1 MIRCVNIDW
10 LEVYALEDT
19 QLFPCNADF
28 FREKG
33 WQVEERDYGTRV
45 YRQMFTLYDQ
55 RGEPLLEIR
64 RAPYSN
70 QSKDGGIFPDESCH
84 IRLHNRACYIDNPIA
99 MLRSFMSRYNYFL
112 VKIYRIDLCLDFEK
126 FDSGDDPAAFIR
138 RYMEGKYSKVNQAN
152 IAAYGTDEWAGRVWN
167 SLSWGKRKSM
177 VSTKMYCKTLELE
190 QEKDKPY
197 IWYAWF
203 QAGLIDDLVTHT
215 KADKDGA
222 VYKPTIWRIEFSIK
236 SSAKKVFII
245 EATTGRKKDI
255 VMAHTL
261 DQYDNDQKLL
271 FMFASLARHYF
282 CFKHY
287 QPGVRKDRCEDK
299 VLFNFRPSDTFYK
312 IDRNASHK
320 SMAKPS
326 NRLLQLLNTYKA
338 THLAPAIQN
347 ACDTLINALHSEIIR
362 LNMANDLTATDVQ
375 MLRALISY
383 RLRHPDVDIQQAQQ
397 VIKEQLE
404 LAKDGSIF

>member
-19 QLFPCNADF
+19 RLFPCNADF

-33 WQVEERDYGTRV
+33 WQVEEREYGTRV
-45 YRQMFTLYDQ
+45 YRQMFTLFDQ
-55 RGEPLLEIR
+55 RGEPLIEIR
-64 RAPYSN
+64 RAPYSD

-99 MLRSFMSRYNYFL
+99 MLRSFMSRYNYSL

-126 FDSGDDPAAFIR
+126 FDLNDDPAAFIR
-138 RYMEGKYSKVNQAN
+138 RYMEGKYSKMIQSN
-152 IAAYGTDEWAGRVWN
+152 ISAHGKDEWAGRVWN
-167 SLSWGKRKSM
+167 SLSWGNRKSM

-215 KADKDGA
+215 KADKDGV
-222 VYKPTIWRIEFSIK
+222 VYKPTIWRVEFSIK
-236 SSAKKVFII
+236 SSAKKVFTV
-245 EATTGRKKDI
+245 ESTTGRKKDI

-282 CFKHY
+282 RFKHY
-287 QPGVRKDRCEDK
+287 QPDVRKDRCEDK
-299 VLFNFRPSDTFYK
+299 VLFHFKPSDTFYK

-397 VIKEQLE
+397 VIKEQLD